1 MQYLLASI
9 GRAFLLRSQNEKG
22 NENLGH
28 VCHRTELQN
37 IPRYVVNN
45 RDLEPKEVQKVLL
58 PSFLREYITR
68 QWATSS
74 IYVLA
79 YKVSNPR
86 SQDFTLMDLRNPRR
100 KLKINS
106 AKVKLVELDLKTEDL
121 CNWASRA
128 ITNNFTV
135 MNRNELDD
143 FLQKIENA
151 SFALFKVYSDSSV
164 EFYFMALSIHPI
176 QIVF

>member
-74 IYVLA
+74 IYVRA
-79 YKVSNPR
+79 YKVSKSSQPR
-86 SQDFTLMDLRNPRR
+86 FYPNGFKKSNQENKNNIRTSQARR
-100 KLKINS
+100 
-106 AKVKLVELDLKTEDL
+106 AG
-121 CNWASRA
+121 
-128 ITNNFTV
+128 
-135 MNRNELDD
+135 
-143 FLQKIENA
+143 
-151 SFALFKVYSDSSV
+151 
-164 EFYFMALSIHPI
+164 P
-176 QIVF
+176 